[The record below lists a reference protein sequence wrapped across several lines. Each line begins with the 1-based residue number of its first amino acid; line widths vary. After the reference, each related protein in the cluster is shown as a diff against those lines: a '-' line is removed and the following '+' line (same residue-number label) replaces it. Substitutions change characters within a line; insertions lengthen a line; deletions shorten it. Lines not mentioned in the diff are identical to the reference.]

1 MMEQSREGVAEGL
14 KFGLV
19 KKESLGAQGHTPQQ
33 GHPVKADIAQRM
45 PPSAEARGLFLCGE
59 QRKDEEKADMNM
71 IYNSTSEEQNELITR
86 ILSNLIET
94 EKEKNDKA
102 GINSQGGSSMNKNVR
117 GKKAG
122 RRSIGRKKACKRGVN
137 RKKTG
142 RRSIGRN
149 KVGRKKTGRLSIGKN
164 KVGRKKTG
172 RRSVDR
178 KKVSRRSI
186 RRNKVGRK
194 KTGRQSINRK
204 KAGRR
209 GISRKK
215 AGRRSISRKKA
226 GRQYVAFQTGGAQ
239 KDITLKYSDDNTE
252 GVYDIDDIE
261 EYYYYNK
268 PSNGGRQ
275 PYYHLNKPFYIVNT
289 FNRDGDFISRIIY
302 TNESKARLEGRE
314 PVSAAILQINP
325 GQDGHYMIRK
335 EHVYKSHFTC
345 ITNHLWYVLV
355 NHFLNNNRW
364 GDDAQI
370 TNIFGGQGIYL
381 LVTTIQILRA
391 RLSRCHA
398 SLNLGEDFSPAVPG
412 NNTTEFARSYVGHMA
427 DQISTDIQNYG
438 RRTYINPRPPENVGM
453 WGWEQEIKY
462 VYRGMDRPIG
472 EPAEYDGEMW
482 NIKCFLHTSKN
493 IDVALGFANGGRG
506 EPHIYMIKPTLP
518 NIPYIAFDNSP
529 QVSIYEHEHEIIFR
543 PGCRLKVMEGNAIMQ
558 MQEEDRRALQELE
571 ALPQVREGNI
581 TCKFCEL
588 YYNERPSA
596 EDQVD
601 IQQEQLDIPQEQLEE
616 LNQIGILD
624 KELNQINPNEID
636 LMKNNF
642 INEDHS

>member
-1 MMEQSREGVAEGL
+1 
-14 KFGLV
+14 
-19 KKESLGAQGHTPQQ
+19 
-33 GHPVKADIAQRM
+33 
-45 PPSAEARGLFLCGE
+45 
-59 QRKDEEKADMNM
+59 
-71 IYNSTSEEQNELITR
+71 
-86 ILSNLIET
+86 
-94 EKEKNDKA
+94 
-102 GINSQGGSSMNKNVR
+102 
-117 GKKAG
+117 
-122 RRSIGRKKACKRGVN
+122 
-137 RKKTG
+137 
-142 RRSIGRN
+142 
-149 KVGRKKTGRLSIGKN
+149 
-164 KVGRKKTG
+164 
-172 RRSVDR
+172 
-178 KKVSRRSI
+178 
-186 RRNKVGRK
+186 
-194 KTGRQSINRK
+194 
-204 KAGRR
+204 
-209 GISRKK
+209 
-215 AGRRSISRKKA
+215 RKKA

-252 GVYDIDDIE
+252 GVYDIDNIE

-314 PVSAAILQINP
+314 QVSAAILQINP
-325 GQDGHYMIRK
+325 DQDGHYMIRK

-364 GDDAQI
+364 DDDAQI
-370 TNIFGGQGIYL
+370 TNIFGRQGIYL
-381 LVTTIQILRA
+381 LVTTIQTLRA

-438 RRTYINPRPPENVGM
+438 RRTYINPRRPPGGNVGM

-472 EPAEYDGEMW
+472 EPAEHDGEMW

-543 PGCRLKVMEGNAIMQ
+543 P
-558 MQEEDRRALQELE
+558 
-571 ALPQVREGNI
+571 
-581 TCKFCEL
+581 
-588 YYNERPSA
+588 
-596 EDQVD
+596 
-601 IQQEQLDIPQEQLEE
+601 
-616 LNQIGILD
+616 
-624 KELNQINPNEID
+624 
-636 LMKNNF
+636 
-642 INEDHS
+642 